1 MLQRMDYEHHRVEEE
16 TRATNPEV
24 EQTMFTSNGM
34 STEGEQM
41 VSKCISVR
49 LVRVVHR
56 RTVSPATSTTC

>member
-16 TRATNPEV
+16 TKATNPEV

-49 LVRVVHR
+49 LVHPMHC